1 MILKSGQEKVMV
13 IYGRS
18 LCTLLHAASLSVQ
31 CTAMHR
37 SAAWLKGGWE
47 GLLAKNFVCLFV
59 IYYALLNANKLWCTT
74 ALIYVDNGHYYTVS
88 RWASDQGSYA
98 KPHATGVPDS

>member
-1 MILKSGQEKVMV
+1 MMVKSGQEKVMV

-31 CTAMHR
+31 CTAMHC

-47 GLLAKNFVCLFV
+47 ELSANLFDTKCTPGPLLMRIHLVRNSTSANFGKTPIIF
-59 IYYALLNANKLWCTT
+59 T
-74 ALIYVDNGHYYTVS
+74 
-88 RWASDQGSYA
+88 
-98 KPHATGVPDS
+98 

>member
-1 MILKSGQEKVMV
+1 MMVKSGQEKVMV

-47 GLLAKNFVCLFV
+47 ELSANLFDTKC
-59 IYYALLNANKLWCTT
+59 INKPTNNDWFS
-74 ALIYVDNGHYYTVS
+74 DNQKMKIRAH
-88 RWASDQGSYA
+88 
-98 KPHATGVPDS
+98 KK

>member
-1 MILKSGQEKVMV
+1 MMVKSGQEKVMV

-47 GLLAKNFVCLFV
+47 ELSANLFDTQC
-59 IYYALLNANKLWCTT
+59 INKPTNNDRFS
-74 ALIYVDNGHYYTVS
+74 DNQKIRAH
-88 RWASDQGSYA
+88 
-98 KPHATGVPDS
+98 KKC

>member
-1 MILKSGQEKVMV
+1 MMVKSGQEKVMV

-47 GLLAKNFVCLFV
+47 ELSANLFDTKC
-59 IYYALLNANKLWCTT
+59 INKPT
-74 ALIYVDNGHYYTVS
+74 YNDRFSDNQKMKMRAH
-88 RWASDQGSYA
+88 
-98 KPHATGVPDS
+98 KKC

>member
-47 GLLAKNFVCLFV
+47 GLSANFIRYKMYYFDLSDIFISFCLIV
-59 IYYALLNANKLWCTT
+59 
-74 ALIYVDNGHYYTVS
+74 
-88 RWASDQGSYA
+88 Q
-98 KPHATGVPDS
+98 